1 MKEMMSKKLK
11 RYTIYPL
18 LAMGM
23 LFGGMCER
31 ADADQ
36 LSAEEI
42 YKLIDYR
49 SEGTLSRADKE
60 ELLAAFKEYAK
71 KCDFP
76 QKFTNLVT
84 MDTINDNILVGGRA
98 IMYIKDGMYI
108 TFDTDKISFPVVR
121 RYSLTADDIAEPLP
135 PLSNGKNTVTKKPYF
150 TLPKPLIKQLS
161 GEDKAYFKTL
171 LKVMNQNFGT
181 LMQMYTLDQKKV
193 DKNEYTGKVPDMPCF
208 YFGKGFDGLEQGLD
222 ETEISLRRQLGFVTT
237 GIVDAIER
245 ANAKFETGAGDCTG
259 WTVFSVSAKGAD
271 GKFQYVPAVVYNG
284 ALNRSGLT
292 YYQEGLLEKKIKW
305 INVLYDN
312 FHALMQENGVEP
324 KTDVKDKKLTDA
336 RQRAFA
342 YLGNVLD
349 NYCLTVYPKMKEA
362 FKLSEQEDKI
372 CTGFDDLVK
381 KENYKPAQS
390 KTTKVASQKQ
400 KSKSVRERTR

>member
-36 LSAEEI
+36 LSEQELYDLTGYNHRGILSQAE
-42 YKLIDYR
+42 
-49 SEGTLSRADKE
+49 KE
-60 ELLAAFKEYAK
+60 EALQAFKKNAK
-71 KCDFP
+71 EIKLP
-76 QKFTNLVT
+76 QKFIDLVT
-84 MDTINDNILVGGRA
+84 MDTIYDNLIAGNRA

-108 TFDTDKISFPVVR
+108 TLDRKLASLSVN
-121 RYSLTADDIAEPLP
+121 RYGLTADDIAEPLP

-193 DKNEYTGKVPDMPCF
+193 DNNEYTGKVPDMPCF
-208 YFGKGFDGLEQGLD
+208 YFGTGFDGLEQGLD

-237 GIVDAIER
+237 GYVDAIER
-245 ANAKFETGAGDCTG
+245 VHAKVEIGASDCAG
-259 WTVFSVSAKGAD
+259 WTVFSLRNRGSD
-271 GKFQYVPAVVYNG
+271 GKLQGVSVVVYNG
-284 ALNRSGLT
+284 FKNHNGRA
-292 YYQEGLLEKKIKW
+292 YYQAILLEEKMKW

-324 KTDVKDKKLTDA
+324 KTDVKDKKLIDA
-336 RQRAFA
+336 RQRVFA

-349 NYCLTVYPKMKEA
+349 NYCLTIYPKMKEA
-362 FKLSEQEDKI
+362 NPFKEEIK
-372 CTGFDDLVK
+372 GFDALVK

-390 KTTKVASQKQ
+390 KSTKVASQKQ
-400 KSKSVRERTR
+400 KSKSARERTR

>member
-1 MKEMMSKKLK
+1 MKEMMPKKIK
-11 RYTIYPL
+11 QYTIYPL

-31 ADADQ
+31 AAADQ

-42 YKLIDYR
+42 EKLTDYR

-60 ELLAAFKEYAK
+60 ELLAAFKKYAK

-76 QKFTNLVT
+76 QKFIDLVT
-84 MDTINDNILVGGRA
+84 MDTINDNIVVGDRA
-98 IMYIKDGMYI
+98 IMYIKDGMFI
-108 TFDTDKISFPVVR
+108 TFNTGKRSFPVVK

-161 GEDKAYFKTL
+161 SEDKAYFKTL

-208 YFGKGFDGLEQGLD
+208 YFGTGFDGLEQGLD

-237 GIVDAIER
+237 GYVDAIER
-245 ANAKFETGAGDCTG
+245 VNAKLEHAAGDCTG
-259 WTVFSVSAKGAD
+259 WTVCALRNDGPD
-271 GKFQYVPAVVYNG
+271 GKLQSIPVVVYNG
-284 ALNRSGLT
+284 AVNPWGIQ
-292 YYQEGLLEKKIKW
+292 YYQQGLLEEKMKW
-305 INVLYDN
+305 ISALYDN

-362 FKLSEQEDKI
+362 FKLSEQELKI
-372 CTGFDDLVK
+372 LTGFDALVK
-381 KENYKPAQS
+381 KEDYKPAQS
-390 KTTKVASQKQ
+390 KSTKVATQKQ
-400 KSKSVRERTR
+400 KSKSARERTR